1 MVVIK
6 IEYLK
11 LGRCSEL
18 LKIGRYVVQDTVLQ
32 KGGII
37 SLHLFTFTQDNKG
50 TNNYW
55 ENDEVKNYIGKR
67 AKIRWNKYLVISIF
81 PEAGHFEEGNSL
93 NLAVTVHNYPLMSYI
108 LQCCPLRDF
117 GGKQFHLIL
126 DVMCPRSNQWKRA
139 LLGRHFQAY
148 NNKYYTPHLSALIT
162 ARLSKSIFFG
172 HTFLAQFPYYHK
184 WNR

>member
-11 LGRCSEL
+11 LGRCSKL

-32 KGGII
+32 TGGLI

-50 TNNYW
+50 RNNNW
-55 ENDEVKNYIGKR
+55 DNSGVKKYIGKR

-81 PEAGHFEEGNSL
+81 PEAGYFEEGNSL
-93 NLAVTVHNYPLMSYI
+93 NLAVTAVIRQKPRVTVDSYPLTSYI
-108 LQCCPLRDF
+108 LQPAQRF
-117 GGKQFHLIL
+117 WQETVSFNII

-148 NNKYYTPHLSALIT
+148 NNKYYTLHLSTLST
-162 ARLSKSIFFG
+162 AQLSKSIFFG
-172 HTFLAQFPYYHK
+172 HTFLA
-184 WNR
+184 